1 MSSEFVQATAF
12 CGRLGEPSYLLPP
25 PPPLPPKNN
34 YAVPSLRG
42 RFLKSG
48 RWGNLMKKDL
58 EIFSFSRL
66 SKAWGKPTDDV
77 PEKQNDAILYQL
89 LSSQV
94 ARLYTESDMLRGH
107 NKQLTSKKT
116 TEYRQR

>member
-1 MSSEFVQATAF
+1 
-12 CGRLGEPSYLLPP
+12 
-25 PPPLPPKNN
+25 
-34 YAVPSLRG
+34 
-42 RFLKSG
+42 
-48 RWGNLMKKDL
+48 MKKDL

-77 PEKQNDAILYQL
+77 PEKQSDAILVIVL
-89 LSSQV
+89 LGGVS
-94 ARLYTESDMLRGH
+94 LYRKRYVKGH